1 MGLLDRYV
9 LRQVL
14 APCLLAVVLVA
25 VLGVANELQE
35 RVKLLPVAQMT
46 FGDVA
51 RMSLLFLPT
60 LVSYVVP
67 ATYMFGIL
75 LAFGRFAQND
85 EIIAMKAAGI
95 PLKRTLLPVMVVGA
109 LLSGV
114 CFVVQDCVQPWAIGR
129 IYHLIFNELP
139 LRATLDSLP
148 PGVMHEFGDWRVYL
162 GHRDPTTR
170 ALKDVVILEPQE
182 DGGAATY
189 YAENA
194 RLTREAGR
202 GAWLEMTNVHFVPGR
217 PADQAERLPVGR
229 LGSARLAVPAA
240 RTMHHV
246 RNRHEFAFGELV
258 RTHEE
263 LTQQVAA
270 TGAEPSKRE
279 LRKLRQEMAER
290 LTLPF
295 ACLAVCLVAAPLGA
309 RAKRSGRSYT
319 FAVGFTIILVYYLL
333 QMLSET
339 KSLHPLWLVMTRAW
353 IPNLAFL
360 AAGIGLV
367 WRVDRV

>member
-95 PLKRTLLPVMVVGA
+95 PLKRILLPVMVVGA
-109 LLSGV
+109 LLSGA
-114 CFVVQDCVQPWAIGR
+114 CFVIQDQVQPWAIGR

-139 LRATLDSLP
+139 LRATLDALP
-148 PGVMHEFGDWRVYL
+148 PGVMHEFADWRVYL
-162 GHRDPTTR
+162 GERDPTTR
-170 ALKDVVILEPQE
+170 ALKDVVVLEPQE

-194 RLTREAGR
+194 RLTREDGR
-202 GAWLEMTNVHFVPGR
+202 AWLEMTNVHFVPGR
-217 PADQAERLPVGR
+217 PAGQAERLPVGL
-229 LGSARLAVPAA
+229 LGSARLAVPAV
-240 RTMHHV
+240 RTMRHV
-246 RNRHEFAFGELV
+246 RNHHEFGFGELF

-279 LRKLRQEMAER
+279 LRKLRQEMADR
-290 LTLPF
+290 MTLPF

-309 RAKRSGRSYT
+309 RAKRSGRSFT
-319 FAVGFTIILVYYLL
+319 FAVGFTIILVYYLFL
-333 QMLSET
+333 VLSET
-339 KSLHPLWLVMTRAW
+339 KSLHPLWMVVARAW
-353 IPNLAFL
+353 VPNLAFV